1 MLAEMKSGE
10 SVLSV
15 VCIFYICERVLK
27 RVGVFQN
34 VNTSGFV
41 MFRGGMPYIILLF
54 KDPFMSIL
62 CSLITHDTSIQR
74 VRKDWLL
81 PYHIPI

>member
-34 VNTSGFV
+34 VNTSVTSGFV
-41 MFRGGMPYIILLF
+41 GACCI
-54 KDPFMSIL
+54 
-62 CSLITHDTSIQR
+62 
-74 VRKDWLL
+74 
-81 PYHIPI
+81 